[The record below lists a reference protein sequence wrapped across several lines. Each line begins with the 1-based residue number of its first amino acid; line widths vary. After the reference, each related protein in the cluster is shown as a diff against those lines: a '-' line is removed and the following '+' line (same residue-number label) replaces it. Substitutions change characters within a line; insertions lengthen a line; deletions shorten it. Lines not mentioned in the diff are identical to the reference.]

1 MDFLP
6 PRRRPTRFLSINL
19 GMYNIWDGRV
29 FASPQAIQA
38 VQLGNYDLMLLVE
51 CLGYD
56 VV

>member
-1 MDFLP
+1 MAGYLP
-6 PRRRPTRFLSINL
+6 P
-19 GMYNIWDGRV
+19 
-29 FASPQAIQA
+29 PQAIQA